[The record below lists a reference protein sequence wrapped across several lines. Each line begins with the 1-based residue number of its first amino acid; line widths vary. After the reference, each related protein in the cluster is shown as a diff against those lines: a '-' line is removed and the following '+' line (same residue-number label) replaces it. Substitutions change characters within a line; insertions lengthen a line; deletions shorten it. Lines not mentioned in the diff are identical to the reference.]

1 MAQQTF
7 VNYYE
12 ALSVTPACTA
22 KELRDAYLA
31 LAKEQHPD
39 KGGNVQH
46 MRLLNQAY
54 TILKNP
60 VTRNEYDRRYR
71 KYVHGE
77 KVSDLSFN
85 KDEDWDLD
93 EVDEFLNEVFKEDTK
108 RRLWSNPLVT
118 SLAAVS
124 IGILLFVAV
133 AVTRMTVQAD
143 SSPATLVNKQAKH

>member
-1 MAQQTF
+1 LAQQTF

-12 ALSVTPACTA
+12 ALGVASTCTT
-22 KELRDAYLA
+22 KEIRNAYLA

-54 TILKNP
+54 TTLKNSA
-60 VTRNEYDRRYR
+60 TRNEYDRRYR

-93 EVDEFLNEVFKEDTK
+93 EVDEFLSEVFQQDAK

-124 IGILLFVAV
+124 IGILLFVAI
-133 AVTRMTVQAD
+133 AVTRMTVKAD
-143 SSPATLVNKQAKH
+143 SSPATLVNTQSKH